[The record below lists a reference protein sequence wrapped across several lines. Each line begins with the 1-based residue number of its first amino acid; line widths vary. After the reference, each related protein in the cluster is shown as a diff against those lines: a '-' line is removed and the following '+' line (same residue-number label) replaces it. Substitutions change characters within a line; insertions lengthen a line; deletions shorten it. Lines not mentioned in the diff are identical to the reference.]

1 MLKRASFVEVNT
13 HSLRHNFNA
22 VKNIVPKDACV
33 MAVVKA
39 NAYGA
44 GALKASEIFL
54 QEGANYLGVATLDEA
69 LELRSHFSQTPILIL
84 GYSPNANA
92 SMLID
97 NDLSAMVFS
106 LEQAEIFSQMAL
118 KAKKRLKVHL
128 KIDTGMHRLGLEPN
142 FKSIET
148 IKKIRALKG
157 LEVEGIFTHLSNADA
172 NIKTHAKNQMKAFN
186 AFLEQLLDQK
196 IEFQYRHAYNSAG
209 ILSLCNGNENR
220 LLNLYRPGIML
231 YGFYPSNEMK
241 ESSQT
246 ILKNV
251 ISLKARI
258 VQIKRVKKGE
268 FIGYGEHFY
277 TNEETLVGVLA
288 LGYADGLVRALGNR
302 IQVAINNQLAP
313 LIGKVCMDQC
323 FVKLNN
329 IEAKEGD
336 EVILF
341 GDKSTKA
348 NDASE
353 IATLLNTIPY
363 EVISTLSKRLERVY
377 VWNKIM

>member
-13 HSLRHNFNA
+13 ASLRHNFNA
-22 VKNIVPKDACV
+22 VKSIVPKDACV

-84 GYSPNANA
+84 GYSPNTNA

-106 LEQAEIFSQMAL
+106 LEQAEVFSQVAL
-118 KAKKRLKVHL
+118 KSQKRLKIHL
-128 KIDTGMHRLGLEPN
+128 KIDTGMHRLGLEPT

-196 IEFQYRHAYNSAG
+196 IEFKYRHAYNSAG

-288 LGYADGLVRALGNR
+288 LGYADGLMRALGNR

-323 FVKLNN
+323 FVKLND

-341 GDKSTKA
+341 GDKSAKA
-348 NDASE
+348 NDANE

-363 EVISTLSKRLERVY
+363 ETISTLSKRLERVY
-377 VWNKIM
+377 V

>member
-13 HSLRHNFNA
+13 HSLRHNFHA
-22 VKNIVPKDACV
+22 VKSIVPKDACV

-84 GYSPNANA
+84 GYSPNTNA

-106 LEQAEIFSQMAL
+106 LEQAEVFSQMAL

-142 FKSIET
+142 FKSIEI
-148 IKKIRALKG
+148 IKKIRTLKG
-157 LEVEGIFTHLSNADA
+157 LEVEGVFTHLSNADA

-186 AFLEQLLDQK
+186 AFLEQLLEQK
-196 IEFQYRHAYNSAG
+196 IEFKYRHAYNSAG

-241 ESSQT
+241 ESCPT

-251 ISLKARI
+251 VSLKAQI

-288 LGYADGLVRALGNR
+288 LGYADGLMRALGNR

-323 FVKLNN
+323 FVKLNG

-353 IATLLNTIPY
+353 IATLLNTIAY
-363 EVISTLSKRLERVY
+363 ETISTLSKRLERVY
-377 VWNKIM
+377 I

>member
-13 HSLRHNFNA
+13 ASLRHNFDA
-22 VKNIVPKDACV
+22 VKNIVPKDAHI

-69 LELRSHFSQTPILIL
+69 LELRSHFSKTPILIL
-84 GYSPNANA
+84 GYSPNTNA

-106 LEQAEIFSQMAL
+106 LEQAEVFSQMAL
-118 KAKKRLKVHL
+118 KSQKRLKVHL

-186 AFLEQLLDQK
+186 AFLEQLLNQK

-268 FIGYGEHFY
+268 FIGYGKHFY

-323 FVKLNN
+323 FIKLND

-341 GDKSTKA
+341 GDKSAKA

-377 VWNKIM
+377 V

>member
-13 HSLRHNFNA
+13 ASLRHNFSA
-22 VKNIVPKDACV
+22 VKSIVPKDAHI

-44 GALKASEIFL
+44 GAIKASEIFL

-69 LELRSHFSQTPILIL
+69 LELRSHFSKTPILIL
-84 GYSPNANA
+84 GYSPNSNA

-97 NDLSAMVFS
+97 NDLSAMIFS
-106 LEQAEIFSQMAL
+106 LEQAEVFSQMAL
-118 KAKKRLKVHL
+118 KSQKRLKIHL

-142 FKSIET
+142 FKSIEI

-172 NIKTHAKNQMKAFN
+172 KIKTHAKNQMKAFN

-231 YGFYPSNEMK
+231 YGFYPSNGMK
-241 ESSQT
+241 ETCPT

-251 ISLKARI
+251 ISLKAQI
-258 VQIKRVKKGE
+258 VQIRSVKKGE

-288 LGYADGLVRALGNR
+288 LGYADGLMRALGNR

-329 IEAKEGD
+329 IQAKEGD

-341 GDKSTKA
+341 GDKSAKA

-353 IATLLNTIPY
+353 IAALLNTIPY
-363 EVISTLSKRLERVY
+363 ETISTLSKRLERVY
-377 VWNKIM
+377 I

>member
-13 HSLRHNFNA
+13 ASLRHNFSA
-22 VKNIVPKDACV
+22 VKSIVPKDAHI

-44 GALKASEIFL
+44 GAIKASEIFL

-69 LELRSHFSQTPILIL
+69 LELRSHFPKTPILIL

-106 LEQAEIFSQMAL
+106 LEQAEVFSQMAL

-142 FKSIET
+142 FKSIEI

-172 NIKTHAKNQMKAFN
+172 KIKTHAKNQMKAFN

-231 YGFYPSNEMK
+231 YGFYPSSEMK
-241 ESSQT
+241 ESCPT

-251 ISLKARI
+251 ISLKAQI
-258 VQIKRVKKGE
+258 VQIRSVKKGE

-288 LGYADGLVRALGNR
+288 LGYADGLARALGNR

-329 IEAKEGD
+329 IQAKEGD

-341 GDKSTKA
+341 GDKSAKA

-353 IATLLNTIPY
+353 IAMLLNTIAY
-363 EVISTLSKRLERVY
+363 ETISTLSKRLERVY
-377 VWNKIM
+377 I

>member
-13 HSLRHNFNA
+13 ASLRHNFNA
-22 VKNIVPKDACV
+22 VRNIVPKDAHI

-44 GALKASEIFL
+44 GAIKASEIFL

-92 SMLID
+92 SMLVD

-106 LEQAEIFSQMAL
+106 LEQAEVFSQVAL
-118 KAKKRLKVHL
+118 KSQKRLKIHL
-128 KIDTGMHRLGLEPN
+128 KIDTGMHRLGLEPT

-148 IKKIRALKG
+148 VKKIRALKG

-186 AFLEQLLDQK
+186 AFLEQLLNQK

-268 FIGYGEHFY
+268 LIGYGEHFY

-323 FVKLNN
+323 FVKLND

-341 GDKSTKA
+341 GDKSAKA

-363 EVISTLSKRLERVY
+363 ETISTLSKRLERVY
-377 VWNKIM
+377 I

>member
-1 MLKRASFVEVNT
+1 MLKRASFVEVNSA
-13 HSLRHNFNA
+13 SLRHNFSA
-22 VKNIVPKDACV
+22 VKSIVPKDAHI

-39 NAYGA
+39 NAYGV
-44 GALKASEIFL
+44 GAIKASEIFL

-69 LELRSHFSQTPILIL
+69 LELRSHFSKTPILIL

-97 NDLSAMVFS
+97 NDLSAMIFS
-106 LEQAEIFSQMAL
+106 LEQAEVFSQMAL
-118 KAKKRLKVHL
+118 KSQKRLKIHL

-142 FKSIET
+142 FKSIEI

-172 NIKTHAKNQMKAFN
+172 KIKTHAKNQMKAFN

-220 LLNLYRPGIML
+220 FLNLYRPGIML
-231 YGFYPSNEMK
+231 YGFYPSNGMK
-241 ESSQT
+241 ETCPT

-251 ISLKARI
+251 ISLKAQI
-258 VQIKRVKKGE
+258 VQIRSVKKGE

-288 LGYADGLVRALGNR
+288 LGYADGLMRALGNR

-329 IEAKEGD
+329 IQAKEGD

-341 GDKSTKA
+341 GDKSAKA

-353 IATLLNTIPY
+353 IAALLNTIPY
-363 EVISTLSKRLERVY
+363 ETISTLSKRLERVY
-377 VWNKIM
+377 I

>member
-1 MLKRASFVEVNT
+1 MLKRASFVEVNSA
-13 HSLRHNFNA
+13 SLRHNFSA
-22 VKNIVPKDACV
+22 VKSIIPKDAHI

-44 GALKASEIFL
+44 GAIKASEIFL

-69 LELRSHFSQTPILIL
+69 LELRSHFSKTPILIL
-84 GYSPNANA
+84 GYSPNSNA

-97 NDLSAMVFS
+97 NDLSAMIFS
-106 LEQAEIFSQMAL
+106 LEQAEVFSQMAL
-118 KAKKRLKVHL
+118 KSQKRLKIHL

-142 FKSIET
+142 FKSIEI

-157 LEVEGIFTHLSNADA
+157 LEIEGIFTHLSNADA
-172 NIKTHAKNQMKAFN
+172 KIKTHAKNQMKAFN

-231 YGFYPSNEMK
+231 YGFYPSNGMK
-241 ESSQT
+241 ETCPT

-251 ISLKARI
+251 ISLKAQI
-258 VQIKRVKKGE
+258 VQIRSVKKGE

-288 LGYADGLVRALGNR
+288 LGYADGLMRALGNR

-329 IEAKEGD
+329 IQAKEGD

-341 GDKSTKA
+341 GDKSAKA

-363 EVISTLSKRLERVY
+363 ETISTLSKRLERVY
-377 VWNKIM
+377 I

>member
-13 HSLRHNFNA
+13 ASLRHNFST
-22 VKNIVPKDACV
+22 VKSIVPKDAHI

-44 GALKASEIFL
+44 GAIKASEIFL

-69 LELRSHFSQTPILIL
+69 LELRSHFSKTPILIL

-97 NDLSAMVFS
+97 NDLSAMIFS
-106 LEQAEIFSQMAL
+106 LEQAEVFSQIAL
-118 KAKKRLKVHL
+118 KSQKRLKIHL

-142 FKSIET
+142 FKSIEI

-157 LEVEGIFTHLSNADA
+157 LEIEGIFTHLSNADA
-172 NIKTHAKNQMKAFN
+172 KIKTHAKNQMKAFN

-220 LLNLYRPGIML
+220 FLNLYRPGIML
-231 YGFYPSNEMK
+231 YGFYPSNGMK
-241 ESSQT
+241 ETCPT

-251 ISLKARI
+251 ISLKAQI
-258 VQIKRVKKGE
+258 VQIRSVKKGE

-288 LGYADGLVRALGNR
+288 LGYADGLMRALGNR

-329 IEAKEGD
+329 IQAKEGD

-341 GDKSTKA
+341 GDKSAKA

-353 IATLLNTIPY
+353 IAALLNTIPY
-363 EVISTLSKRLERVY
+363 ETISTLSKRLERVY
-377 VWNKIM
+377 I

>member
-1 MLKRASFVEVNT
+1 MLKRASFVEVDT
-13 HSLRHNFNA
+13 ASLRHNFSA
-22 VKNIVPKDACV
+22 VKSIVPKDAHI

-44 GALKASEIFL
+44 GAIKASEIFL

-69 LELRSHFSQTPILIL
+69 LELRSHFPKTPILIL

-106 LEQAEIFSQMAL
+106 LEQAEVFSQMAL

-142 FKSIET
+142 FKSIEI

-172 NIKTHAKNQMKAFN
+172 KIKTHAKNQMKAFN

-220 LLNLYRPGIML
+220 FLNLYRPGIML
-231 YGFYPSNEMK
+231 YGFYPSNGMK
-241 ESSQT
+241 ESCPT

-251 ISLKARI
+251 ISLKAQI
-258 VQIKRVKKGE
+258 VQIRSVKKGE

-329 IEAKEGD
+329 IQAKEGD

-341 GDKSTKA
+341 GDKSAKA

-353 IATLLNTIPY
+353 IAALLNTIPY
-363 EVISTLSKRLERVY
+363 ETISTLSKRLERVY
-377 VWNKIM
+377 I

>member
-13 HSLRHNFNA
+13 ASLRHNFSA
-22 VKNIVPKDACV
+22 VKSIVPKDAHI

-39 NAYGA
+39 NAYGV
-44 GALKASEIFL
+44 GAIKASEIFL

-69 LELRSHFSQTPILIL
+69 LELRSHFSKTPILIL
-84 GYSPNANA
+84 GYSPNSNA

-97 NDLSAMVFS
+97 NDLSAMIFS
-106 LEQAEIFSQMAL
+106 LEQAEVFSQMAL
-118 KAKKRLKVHL
+118 KSQKRLKIHL

-142 FKSIET
+142 FKSIEI
-148 IKKIRALKG
+148 IKKIRTLKG

-172 NIKTHAKNQMKAFN
+172 KIKTHAKNQMKAFN
-186 AFLEQLLDQK
+186 AFLEQLLNQK

-231 YGFYPSNEMK
+231 YGFYPSNGMK
-241 ESSQT
+241 ETCPT

-251 ISLKARI
+251 ISLKAQI
-258 VQIKRVKKGE
+258 VQIRSVKKGE

-288 LGYADGLVRALGNR
+288 LGYADGLMRTLGNR

-329 IEAKEGD
+329 IQAKEGD

-341 GDKSTKA
+341 GDKSAKA

-353 IATLLNTIPY
+353 IAALLNTIPY
-363 EVISTLSKRLERVY
+363 ETISTLSKRLERVY
-377 VWNKIM
+377 I

>member
-1 MLKRASFVEVNT
+1 MLKRASFVEVDT
-13 HSLRHNFNA
+13 ASLRHNFGA
-22 VKNIVPKDACV
+22 VKSIVPKDAHI

-44 GALKASEIFL
+44 GAIKASEIFL

-69 LELRSHFSQTPILIL
+69 LELRSHFSKTPILIL
-84 GYSPNANA
+84 GYSPNSNA

-97 NDLSAMVFS
+97 NDLSAMIFS
-106 LEQAEIFSQMAL
+106 LEQAEVFSQMAL
-118 KAKKRLKVHL
+118 KSQKRLKIHL

-142 FKSIET
+142 FKSIEI
-148 IKKIRALKG
+148 IKKIRTLKG

-172 NIKTHAKNQMKAFN
+172 KIKTHAKNQMKAFN
-186 AFLEQLLDQK
+186 AFLEQLFNQK

-220 LLNLYRPGIML
+220 FLNLYRPGIML
-231 YGFYPSNEMK
+231 YGFYPSNGMK
-241 ESSQT
+241 ETCPT

-251 ISLKARI
+251 ISLKAQI
-258 VQIKRVKKGE
+258 VQIRSVKKGE

-288 LGYADGLVRALGNR
+288 LGYADGLMRALGNR

-329 IEAKEGD
+329 IQAKEGD

-341 GDKSTKA
+341 GDKSAKA

-353 IATLLNTIPY
+353 IAALLNTIPY
-363 EVISTLSKRLERVY
+363 ETISTLSKRLERVY
-377 VWNKIM
+377 I

>member
-1 MLKRASFVEVNT
+1 MLKRASFVEVDT
-13 HSLRHNFNA
+13 ASLRHNFGA
-22 VKNIVPKDACV
+22 VKRIVPKDSHI

-44 GALKASEIFL
+44 GAIKASEIFL

-69 LELRSHFSQTPILIL
+69 LELRSHFSKTPILIL
-84 GYSPNANA
+84 GYSPNSNA

-97 NDLSAMVFS
+97 NDLSAMIFS
-106 LEQAEIFSQMAL
+106 LEQAEVFSQMAL
-118 KAKKRLKVHL
+118 KSQKRLKIHL

-142 FKSIET
+142 FKSIEI

-157 LEVEGIFTHLSNADA
+157 LEIEGIFTHLSNADA
-172 NIKTHAKNQMKAFN
+172 KIKTHAKNQMKAFN

-209 ILSLCNGNENR
+209 VLSLCNGNENR
-220 LLNLYRPGIML
+220 FLNLYRPGIML
-231 YGFYPSNEMK
+231 YGFYPSNGMK
-241 ESSQT
+241 ETCPT

-251 ISLKARI
+251 ISLKAQI
-258 VQIKRVKKGE
+258 VQIRSVKKGE

-288 LGYADGLVRALGNR
+288 LGYADGLMRALGNR
-302 IQVAINNQLAP
+302 IQVAINNQLSP

-329 IEAKEGD
+329 IQAKEGD

-353 IATLLNTIPY
+353 IAALLNTIPY
-363 EVISTLSKRLERVY
+363 ETISTLSKRLERVY
-377 VWNKIM
+377 I

>member
-1 MLKRASFVEVNT
+1 MLKRASFVEVNSA
-13 HSLRHNFNA
+13 SLRHNFSA
-22 VKNIVPKDACV
+22 VKSIVPKDAHI

-44 GALKASEIFL
+44 GAIKASEIFL

-69 LELRSHFSQTPILIL
+69 LELRSHFSKTPILIL
-84 GYSPNANA
+84 GYSPNSNA

-97 NDLSAMVFS
+97 NDLSAMIFS
-106 LEQAEIFSQMAL
+106 LEQAEVFSQMAL
-118 KAKKRLKVHL
+118 KSQKRLKIHL

-142 FKSIET
+142 FKSIEI

-172 NIKTHAKNQMKAFN
+172 RIKTHAKNQMKAFN

-231 YGFYPSNEMK
+231 YGFYPSNGMK
-241 ESSQT
+241 ETCPT

-251 ISLKARI
+251 ISLKA
-258 VQIKRVKKGE
+258 QIIQIRSVKKGE

-288 LGYADGLVRALGNR
+288 LGYADGLMRALGNR

-329 IEAKEGD
+329 IQAKEGD

-341 GDKSTKA
+341 GDKSAKA
-348 NDASE
+348 KDASE
-353 IATLLNTIPY
+353 IAALLNTIPY
-363 EVISTLSKRLERVY
+363 ETISTLSKRLERVY
-377 VWNKIM
+377 I

>member
-1 MLKRASFVEVNT
+1 MLKRASFVEVNSA
-13 HSLRHNFNA
+13 SLRHNFSA
-22 VKNIVPKDACV
+22 VKSIVPKDAHI

-44 GALKASEIFL
+44 GAIKASEIFL

-69 LELRSHFSQTPILIL
+69 LELRSHFSKTPILIL
-84 GYSPNANA
+84 GYSPNSNA

-97 NDLSAMVFS
+97 NDLSAMIFS
-106 LEQAEIFSQMAL
+106 LEQAEVFSQIAL
-118 KAKKRLKVHL
+118 KSQKRLKIHL

-142 FKSIET
+142 FKSIEI

-172 NIKTHAKNQMKAFN
+172 KIKTHAKNQMKAFN

-231 YGFYPSNEMK
+231 YGFYPSNGMK
-241 ESSQT
+241 ETCPT

-251 ISLKARI
+251 ISLKAQI
-258 VQIKRVKKGE
+258 VQIRSVKKGE

-288 LGYADGLVRALGNR
+288 LGYADGLMRALGNR

-329 IEAKEGD
+329 IQAKEGD
-336 EVILF
+336 EAILF

-353 IATLLNTIPY
+353 IAALLNTIPY
-363 EVISTLSKRLERVY
+363 ETISTLSKRLERVY
-377 VWNKIM
+377 I

>member
-1 MLKRASFVEVNT
+1 MLKRASFVEVNSA
-13 HSLRHNFNA
+13 SLKHNFSA
-22 VKNIVPKDACV
+22 VKSIVPKDAHI

-44 GALKASEIFL
+44 GAIKASEIFL

-69 LELRSHFSQTPILIL
+69 LELRSHFSKTPILIL

-97 NDLSAMVFS
+97 NDLSAMIFS
-106 LEQAEIFSQMAL
+106 LEQAEVFSQMAL
-118 KAKKRLKVHL
+118 KSQKRLKIHL

-142 FKSIET
+142 FKSIEI

-172 NIKTHAKNQMKAFN
+172 KIKTHAKNQMKAFN
-186 AFLEQLLDQK
+186 AFLEQLLNQK

-220 LLNLYRPGIML
+220 FLNLYRPGIML
-231 YGFYPSNEMK
+231 YGFYPSNGMK
-241 ESSQT
+241 ETCPT

-251 ISLKARI
+251 ISLKAQI
-258 VQIKRVKKGE
+258 VQIRSVKKGE

-288 LGYADGLVRALGNR
+288 LGYADGLMRALGNR

-341 GDKSTKA
+341 GDKSAKA

-353 IATLLNTIPY
+353 IAALLNTIPY
-363 EVISTLSKRLERVY
+363 ETISTLSKRLERVY
-377 VWNKIM
+377 I

>member
-13 HSLRHNFNA
+13 ASLRHNFSA
-22 VKNIVPKDACV
+22 VKSIIPKDAHI

-44 GALKASEIFL
+44 GAIKASEIFL
-54 QEGANYLGVATLDEA
+54 QEGAHYLGVATLDEA
-69 LELRSHFSQTPILIL
+69 LELRSHFSKTPILIL
-84 GYSPNANA
+84 GYSPNSNA

-97 NDLSAMVFS
+97 NDLSAMIFS
-106 LEQAEIFSQMAL
+106 LEQAEVFSQMAL
-118 KAKKRLKVHL
+118 KSQKRLKIHL

-142 FKSIET
+142 FKSIEI
-148 IKKIRALKG
+148 IKKICALKG
-157 LEVEGIFTHLSNADA
+157 LEIEGIFTHLSNADA
-172 NIKTHAKNQMKAFN
+172 KIKTHAKNQMKAFN
-186 AFLEQLLDQK
+186 AFLEQLLNQK

-220 LLNLYRPGIML
+220 FLNLYRPGIML
-231 YGFYPSNEMK
+231 YGFYPSNGMK
-241 ESSQT
+241 ETCPT

-251 ISLKARI
+251 ISLKAQI
-258 VQIKRVKKGE
+258 VQIRSVKKGE

-288 LGYADGLVRALGNR
+288 LGYADGLMRALGNR

-329 IEAKEGD
+329 IQAKEGD

-341 GDKSTKA
+341 GDKSANA

-353 IATLLNTIPY
+353 IAALLNTIAY
-363 EVISTLSKRLERVY
+363 ETISTLSKRLERVY
-377 VWNKIM
+377 I

>member
-13 HSLRHNFNA
+13 ASLRHNFST
-22 VKNIVPKDACV
+22 VKSIVPKDAHI

-44 GALKASEIFL
+44 GAIKASEIFL

-69 LELRSHFSQTPILIL
+69 LELRSHFSKTPILIL

-97 NDLSAMVFS
+97 NDLSVMVFS
-106 LEQAEIFSQMAL
+106 LEQAEVFSQMAL
-118 KAKKRLKVHL
+118 KAKKRLKIHL

-142 FKSIET
+142 FKSIEI

-157 LEVEGIFTHLSNADA
+157 LEIEGIFTHLSNADA
-172 NIKTHAKNQMKAFN
+172 KIKTHAKNQMKAFN

-220 LLNLYRPGIML
+220 FLNLYRPGIML
-231 YGFYPSNEMK
+231 YGFYPSNEVK
-241 ESSQT
+241 QSCPT

-258 VQIKRVKKGE
+258 VQIRSVKKGE

-329 IEAKEGD
+329 IQAKEGD

-341 GDKSTKA
+341 GDKSAKA

-353 IATLLNTIPY
+353 IAMLLNTIPY
-363 EVISTLSKRLERVY
+363 ETISTLSKRLERVY
-377 VWNKIM
+377 I

>member
-13 HSLRHNFNA
+13 ASLRHNFSA

-44 GALKASEIFL
+44 GATKASEIFL

-69 LELRSHFSQTPILIL
+69 LELRSHFPKTPILIL
-84 GYSPNANA
+84 GYSPNSNA

-97 NDLSAMVFS
+97 NDLSAMIFS
-106 LEQAEIFSQMAL
+106 LEQAEVFSQMAL
-118 KAKKRLKVHL
+118 KSQKRLKVHL

-142 FKSIET
+142 FKSIEI

-172 NIKTHAKNQMKAFN
+172 KIKTHAKNQMKAFN
-186 AFLEQLLDQK
+186 AFLEQLLNQK

-231 YGFYPSNEMK
+231 YGFYPSNGMK
-241 ESSQT
+241 ESCPT

-251 ISLKARI
+251 ISLKAQI
-258 VQIKRVKKGE
+258 VQIRSVKKGE

-288 LGYADGLVRALGNR
+288 LGYADGLARALGNR

-323 FVKLNN
+323 FVKLND
-329 IEAKEGD
+329 IQAKEGD

-341 GDKSTKA
+341 GDKSAKA

-363 EVISTLSKRLERVY
+363 ETISTLSKRLERVY
-377 VWNKIM
+377 I

>member
-1 MLKRASFVEVNT
+1 MLKRASFVEVDSA
-13 HSLRHNFNA
+13 SLRHNFSA
-22 VKNIVPKDACV
+22 VKSIVPKDAHI

-44 GALKASEIFL
+44 GAIKASEIFL

-69 LELRSHFSQTPILIL
+69 LELRSHFSKTPILIL
-84 GYSPNANA
+84 GYSPNSNA

-97 NDLSAMVFS
+97 NDLSAMIFS
-106 LEQAEIFSQMAL
+106 LEQAEIFSQTAL
-118 KAKKRLKVHL
+118 KSQKRLKIHL

-142 FKSIET
+142 FKSIEI

-157 LEVEGIFTHLSNADA
+157 LEVEGIFTHLSNADSK
-172 NIKTHAKNQMKAFN
+172 IKTHAKNQMKAFN
-186 AFLEQLLDQK
+186 AFLEQLLNQK

-241 ESSQT
+241 KT
-246 ILKNV
+246 CLAILKNV
-251 ISLKARI
+251 ISLKAQI
-258 VQIKRVKKGE
+258 VQIRSVKKGE

-288 LGYADGLVRALGNR
+288 LGYADGLMRALGNR

-329 IEAKEGD
+329 IQAKEGD

-341 GDKSTKA
+341 GDKSAKA

-353 IATLLNTIPY
+353 IAALLNTIPY
-363 EVISTLSKRLERVY
+363 ETISTLSKRLERVY
-377 VWNKIM
+377 I

>member
-13 HSLRHNFNA
+13 ASLRHNFSA
-22 VKNIVPKDACV
+22 VKSIVPKDAHI

-44 GALKASEIFL
+44 GAIKASEIFL

-69 LELRSHFSQTPILIL
+69 LELRSHFPKTPILIL
-84 GYSPNANA
+84 GYSPNTNA

-118 KAKKRLKVHL
+118 KSQKRLKVHI

-157 LEVEGIFTHLSNADA
+157 LEIEGIFTHLSNADA
-172 NIKTHAKNQMKAFN
+172 KIKTHAKNQMKAFN

-231 YGFYPSNEMK
+231 YGFYPSNGMK
-241 ESSQT
+241 ESYPT

-251 ISLKARI
+251 ISLKAQI
-258 VQIKRVKKGE
+258 VQIRSVKKGE

-288 LGYADGLVRALGNR
+288 LGYADGLMRALGNR
-302 IQVAINNQLAP
+302 IQAAINNQLAP

-341 GDKSTKA
+341 GDKSAKA

-353 IATLLNTIPY
+353 IAALLNTIPY
-363 EVISTLSKRLERVY
+363 ETISTLSKRLERVY
-377 VWNKIM
+377 I

>member
-1 MLKRASFVEVNT
+1 MLKRASFVEVDT
-13 HSLRHNFNA
+13 ASLRHNFSA
-22 VKNIVPKDACV
+22 VKSIVPKDAHI

-44 GALKASEIFL
+44 GAIKASEIFL

-69 LELRSHFSQTPILIL
+69 LELRSHFSKTPILIL
-84 GYSPNANA
+84 GYSPNSNA

-97 NDLSAMVFS
+97 NDLSAMIFS
-106 LEQAEIFSQMAL
+106 LEQAEVFSQMAL
-118 KAKKRLKVHL
+118 KSQKRLKIHL

-142 FKSIET
+142 FKSIEI

-172 NIKTHAKNQMKAFN
+172 KIKTHAKNQMKAFN

-231 YGFYPSNEMK
+231 YGFYPSNGMK
-241 ESSQT
+241 ETCPT

-251 ISLKARI
+251 ISLKAQI
-258 VQIKRVKKGE
+258 VQIRSVKKGE

-288 LGYADGLVRALGNR
+288 LGYADGLMRALGNR

-329 IEAKEGD
+329 IQAKEGD
-336 EVILF
+336 EAILF

-353 IATLLNTIPY
+353 IAALLNTIPY
-363 EVISTLSKRLERVY
+363 ETISTLSKRLERVY
-377 VWNKIM
+377 I

>member
-13 HSLRHNFNA
+13 ASLRHNFSA
-22 VKNIVPKDACV
+22 VKRIVPKDAHI

-39 NAYGA
+39 NAYGV
-44 GALKASEIFL
+44 GAIKASEIFL

-69 LELRSHFSQTPILIL
+69 LELRSHFSKTPILIL
-84 GYSPNANA
+84 GYSPNSNA

-97 NDLSAMVFS
+97 NDLSAMIFS
-106 LEQAEIFSQMAL
+106 LEQAEVFSQMAL
-118 KAKKRLKVHL
+118 KSQKRLKIHL

-142 FKSIET
+142 FKSIEI

-157 LEVEGIFTHLSNADA
+157 LEVEGIFTHLSNADS

-186 AFLEQLLDQK
+186 AFLEQLSNQK

-231 YGFYPSNEMK
+231 YGFYPSNGMK
-241 ESSQT
+241 ETCPT

-251 ISLKARI
+251 ISLKAQI
-258 VQIKRVKKGE
+258 VQIRSVKKGE

-341 GDKSTKA
+341 GDKSAKA

-353 IATLLNTIPY
+353 IAVLLNTIPY
-363 EVISTLSKRLERVY
+363 ETISTLSKRLERVY
-377 VWNKIM
+377 I

>member
-13 HSLRHNFNA
+13 ASLRHNFSA
-22 VKNIVPKDACV
+22 VKSIVPKDAHI

-44 GALKASEIFL
+44 GAIKASEIFL

-69 LELRSHFSQTPILIL
+69 LELRSHFSKTPILIL
-84 GYSPNANA
+84 GYSPNSNA

-97 NDLSAMVFS
+97 NDLSAMIFS
-106 LEQAEIFSQMAL
+106 LEQAEVFSQMAL
-118 KAKKRLKVHL
+118 KSQKRLKIHL

-142 FKSIET
+142 FKSIEI

-172 NIKTHAKNQMKAFN
+172 KIKTHAKNQMKAFN
-186 AFLEQLLDQK
+186 AFLEQLLNQK

-231 YGFYPSNEMK
+231 YGFYPSNGMK
-241 ESSQT
+241 ETCPT

-251 ISLKARI
+251 ISLKAQI
-258 VQIKRVKKGE
+258 VQIRSVKKGE

-288 LGYADGLVRALGNR
+288 LGYADGLMRALGNR

-329 IEAKEGD
+329 IQAKEGD

-341 GDKSTKA
+341 GDKSAKA

-353 IATLLNTIPY
+353 IAALLNTIPY
-363 EVISTLSKRLERVY
+363 ETISTLSKRLERIY
-377 VWNKIM
+377 I

>member
-1 MLKRASFVEVNT
+1 MLKRASFVEVNSA
-13 HSLRHNFNA
+13 SLRHNFSA
-22 VKNIVPKDACV
+22 VKSIVPKDAHI

-44 GALKASEIFL
+44 GAIKASEIFL

-69 LELRSHFSQTPILIL
+69 LELRSHFSKTPILIL
-84 GYSPNANA
+84 GYSPNSNA

-97 NDLSAMVFS
+97 NDLSAMIFS
-106 LEQAEIFSQMAL
+106 LEQAEVFSQMAL
-118 KAKKRLKVHL
+118 KSQKRLKIHL

-142 FKSIET
+142 FKSIEI

-172 NIKTHAKNQMKAFN
+172 KIKTHAKNQMKAFN

-231 YGFYPSNEMK
+231 YGFYPSNGMK
-241 ESSQT
+241 ETCPT

-251 ISLKARI
+251 ISLKAQI
-258 VQIKRVKKGE
+258 VQIRSVKKGE

-288 LGYADGLVRALGNR
+288 LGYADGLMRALGNR

-329 IEAKEGD
+329 IQAKEGD

-341 GDKSTKA
+341 GDKSAKA

-353 IATLLNTIPY
+353 IAALLNTIPY
-363 EVISTLSKRLERVY
+363 ETISTLSKRLERVY
-377 VWNKIM
+377 I

>member
-13 HSLRHNFNA
+13 ASLRHNFNA
-22 VKNIVPKDACV
+22 VKSIVPKDACV

-44 GALKASEIFL
+44 GAIKASEIFL

-69 LELRSHFSQTPILIL
+69 LELRSYFSKTPILIL

-118 KAKKRLKVHL
+118 KAKKRLKIHL

-148 IKKIRALKG
+148 IKKIHALKG
-157 LEVEGIFTHLSNADA
+157 LEIEGIFTHLSNADA
-172 NIKTHAKNQMKAFN
+172 KIKTHAKNQMKTFN
-186 AFLEQLLDQK
+186 AFLEQLLNQK

-220 LLNLYRPGIML
+220 FLNLYRPGIML

-251 ISLKARI
+251 ISLKAQI
-258 VQIKRVKKGE
+258 VQIRSVKKGE
-268 FIGYGEHFY
+268 LIGYGEHFY

-323 FVKLNN
+323 FVKLND

-341 GDKSTKA
+341 GDKSVKA

-353 IATLLNTIPY
+353 IAVLLNTIPY
-363 EVISTLSKRLERVY
+363 ETISTLSKRLERVY
-377 VWNKIM
+377 I

>member
-13 HSLRHNFNA
+13 ASLRHNFSA
-22 VKNIVPKDACV
+22 VKSIVPKDAHI

-44 GALKASEIFL
+44 GAIKASEIFL

-69 LELRSHFSQTPILIL
+69 LELRSHFSKTPILIL
-84 GYSPNANA
+84 GYSPNSNA

-97 NDLSAMVFS
+97 NDLSAMIFS
-106 LEQAEIFSQMAL
+106 LEQAEVFSQMAL
-118 KAKKRLKVHL
+118 KSQKRLKIHL

-142 FKSIET
+142 FKSIEI
-148 IKKIRALKG
+148 IKKICALKG
-157 LEVEGIFTHLSNADA
+157 LEVEGIFTHLSNADDK
-172 NIKTHAKNQMKAFN
+172 IKTHAKNQMKAFN

-220 LLNLYRPGIML
+220 FLNLYRPGIML
-231 YGFYPSNEMK
+231 YGFYPSNGMK
-241 ESSQT
+241 ETCPT

-251 ISLKARI
+251 VSLKAQI
-258 VQIKRVKKGE
+258 VQIRSVKKGE

-288 LGYADGLVRALGNR
+288 LGYADGLMRALGNR

-329 IEAKEGD
+329 IQAKEGD

-341 GDKSTKA
+341 GDKSAKA

-353 IATLLNTIPY
+353 IAALLDTIPY
-363 EVISTLSKRLERVY
+363 ETISTLSKRLERVY
-377 VWNKIM
+377 I

>member
-13 HSLRHNFNA
+13 HSLRHNFHA
-22 VKNIVPKDACV
+22 VKSIVPKDAHI

-44 GALKASEIFL
+44 GAIKASEIFL

-84 GYSPNANA
+84 GYSPNSNA

-106 LEQAEIFSQMAL
+106 FEQAEVFSQMAL
-118 KAKKRLKVHL
+118 KSQKRLKVHL

-142 FKSIET
+142 FKSIEI

-157 LEVEGIFTHLSNADA
+157 LEIEGIFTHLSNADA
-172 NIKTHAKNQMKAFN
+172 KIKTHAKNQMKAFN

-241 ESSQT
+241 ESCPT

-251 ISLKARI
+251 ISLKAQI
-258 VQIKRVKKGE
+258 VQIRSVKKGE

-288 LGYADGLVRALGNR
+288 LGYADGLARALGNR

-323 FVKLNN
+323 FVKLND

-341 GDKSTKA
+341 GDKSAKA

-353 IATLLNTIPY
+353 IAMLLNTIPY
-363 EVISTLSKRLERVY
+363 ETISTLSKRLERVY
-377 VWNKIM
+377 I

>member
-1 MLKRASFVEVNT
+1 MLKRASFVEVDT
-13 HSLRHNFNA
+13 ASLRHNFSA
-22 VKNIVPKDACV
+22 VKSIVPKDAHI

-39 NAYGA
+39 NAYGV
-44 GALKASEIFL
+44 GAIKASEIFL

-69 LELRSHFSQTPILIL
+69 LELRSHFSKTPILIL
-84 GYSPNANA
+84 GYSPNSNA

-97 NDLSAMVFS
+97 NDLSAMIFS
-106 LEQAEIFSQMAL
+106 LEQAEVFSQMAL
-118 KAKKRLKVHL
+118 KSQKRLKIHL

-142 FKSIET
+142 FKSIEI

-172 NIKTHAKNQMKAFN
+172 KIKTHAKNQMKAFN

-220 LLNLYRPGIML
+220 FLNLYRPGIML
-231 YGFYPSNEMK
+231 YGFYPSNGMK
-241 ESSQT
+241 ESCPT

-251 ISLKARI
+251 ISLKAQI
-258 VQIKRVKKGE
+258 VQIRSVKKGE

-288 LGYADGLVRALGNR
+288 LGYADGLMRALGNR

-329 IEAKEGD
+329 IQAKEGD

-353 IATLLNTIPY
+353 IAALLNTIPY
-363 EVISTLSKRLERVY
+363 ETISTLSKRLERVY
-377 VWNKIM
+377 I

>member
-13 HSLRHNFNA
+13 ASLRHNFSA
-22 VKNIVPKDACV
+22 VKSIVPKDAHI

-44 GALKASEIFL
+44 GAIKASEIFL

-69 LELRSHFSQTPILIL
+69 LELRSHFSKTPILIL
-84 GYSPNANA
+84 GYSPNPNA

-97 NDLSAMVFS
+97 NDLSAMIFS
-106 LEQAEIFSQMAL
+106 LEQAEVFSQMAL
-118 KAKKRLKVHL
+118 KSQKRLKIHL

-142 FKSIET
+142 FKSIEI

-157 LEVEGIFTHLSNADA
+157 LEIEGIFTHLSNADA
-172 NIKTHAKNQMKAFN
+172 KIKTHAKNQMKAFN

-220 LLNLYRPGIML
+220 FLNLYRPGIML
-231 YGFYPSNEMK
+231 YGFYPSNGMK
-241 ESSQT
+241 ETCPT

-251 ISLKARI
+251 ISLKAQI
-258 VQIKRVKKGE
+258 VQIRSVKKGE

-288 LGYADGLVRALGNR
+288 LGYADGLVRDLGNR

-329 IEAKEGD
+329 IQAKEGD

-353 IATLLNTIPY
+353 IAVLLNTIPY
-363 EVISTLSKRLERVY
+363 ETISTLSKRLERVY
-377 VWNKIM
+377 I

>member
-1 MLKRASFVEVNT
+1 MLKRASFVEVNSA
-13 HSLRHNFNA
+13 SLRHNFSA
-22 VKNIVPKDACV
+22 VKIIIPKDAHI

-44 GALKASEIFL
+44 GAIKASEIFL

-69 LELRSHFSQTPILIL
+69 LELRSHFSKTPILIL
-84 GYSPNANA
+84 GYSPNSNA

-97 NDLSAMVFS
+97 NDLSAMIFS
-106 LEQAEIFSQMAL
+106 LEQAEVFSQMAL
-118 KAKKRLKVHL
+118 KSQKRLKIHL

-220 LLNLYRPGIML
+220 FLNLYRPGIML
-231 YGFYPSNEMK
+231 YGFYPSNGMK
-241 ESSQT
+241 ETCPT

-251 ISLKARI
+251 ISLKAQI
-258 VQIKRVKKGE
+258 VQIRSVKKGE

-277 TNEETLVGVLA
+277 TNKETLVGVLA
-288 LGYADGLVRALGNR
+288 LGYADGLMRALGNR

-323 FVKLNN
+323 FIKLNN
-329 IEAKEGD
+329 IQAKEGD

-341 GDKSTKA
+341 GDKSAKA

-353 IATLLNTIPY
+353 IAALLNTIPY
-363 EVISTLSKRLERVY
+363 ETISTLSKRLERIY
-377 VWNKIM
+377 I

>member
-13 HSLRHNFNA
+13 ASLRHNFSA
-22 VKNIVPKDACV
+22 VKSIVPKDAHI

-44 GALKASEIFL
+44 GAIKASEIFL

-69 LELRSHFSQTPILIL
+69 LELRSHFSKTPILIL
-84 GYSPNANA
+84 GYSPNSNA

-97 NDLSAMVFS
+97 NDLSTMIFS
-106 LEQAEIFSQMAL
+106 LEQAEVFSQMAL
-118 KAKKRLKVHL
+118 KSQKRLKIHL

-142 FKSIET
+142 FKSIEI

-157 LEVEGIFTHLSNADA
+157 LEIEGIFTHLSNADA
-172 NIKTHAKNQMKAFN
+172 KIKTHVKNQMKAFN

-231 YGFYPSNEMK
+231 YGFYPSNGMK
-241 ESSQT
+241 ETCPT

-251 ISLKARI
+251 ISLKAQI
-258 VQIKRVKKGE
+258 VQIRSVKKGE

-288 LGYADGLVRALGNR
+288 LGYADGLMRALGNR

-329 IEAKEGD
+329 IQAKEGD

-341 GDKSTKA
+341 GDKSAKA

-353 IATLLNTIPY
+353 IAALLNTIPY
-363 EVISTLSKRLERVY
+363 ETISTLSKRLERVY
-377 VWNKIM
+377 I

>member
-1 MLKRASFVEVNT
+1 MLKRASFVEVDT
-13 HSLRHNFNA
+13 ASLRHNFSA
-22 VKNIVPKDACV
+22 VKSIVPKDACV

-44 GALKASEIFL
+44 GAIKASEIFL

-69 LELRSHFSQTPILIL
+69 LELRSHFSKTPILIL

-106 LEQAEIFSQMAL
+106 LEQAEVFSQMAL

-142 FKSIET
+142 FKSIEI

-172 NIKTHAKNQMKAFN
+172 KIKTHAKNQMKAFN

-258 VQIKRVKKGE
+258 VQIRSVKKGE

-288 LGYADGLVRALGNR
+288 LGYADGLARALGNR
-302 IQVAINNQLAP
+302 IQVVINNQSAP

-323 FVKLNN
+323 FVKLND
-329 IEAKEGD
+329 IQAKEGD

-341 GDKSTKA
+341 GDKSAKA

-353 IATLLNTIPY
+353 IAVLLNTIAY
-363 EVISTLSKRLERVY
+363 ETISTLSKRLERVY
-377 VWNKIM
+377 I

>member
-13 HSLRHNFNA
+13 ASLRHNFSA
-22 VKNIVPKDACV
+22 VKSIVPKDACV

-44 GALKASEIFL
+44 GAIKASEIFL

-69 LELRSHFSQTPILIL
+69 LELRSHFPKTPILIL
-84 GYSPNANA
+84 GYSPNSNA

-106 LEQAEIFSQMAL
+106 LEQAEVFSQMAL
-118 KAKKRLKVHL
+118 KSQKRLKIHL

-142 FKSIET
+142 FKSIEI

-172 NIKTHAKNQMKAFN
+172 KIKTHAKNQMKAFN

-258 VQIKRVKKGE
+258 VQIRSVKKGE
-268 FIGYGEHFY
+268 LIGYGEHFY

-329 IEAKEGD
+329 IQAKEGD

-341 GDKSTKA
+341 GDKSAKA

-353 IATLLNTIPY
+353 IAALLNTIAY
-363 EVISTLSKRLERVY
+363 ETISTLSKRLERVY
-377 VWNKIM
+377 I

>member
-44 GALKASEIFL
+44 GAIKASEIFL

-84 GYSPNANA
+84 GYSPNANT

-97 NDLSAMVFS
+97 NDLSVMVFS
-106 LEQAEIFSQMAL
+106 LEQAEVFSQMAL
-118 KAKKRLKVHL
+118 KSQKRLKIHL
-128 KIDTGMHRLGLEPN
+128 KIDTGMHRLGLEPT
-142 FKSIET
+142 FKSIE
-148 IKKIRALKG
+148 IVKKIRALKG
-157 LEVEGIFTHLSNADA
+157 LEIEGIFTHLSNADA

-186 AFLEQLLDQK
+186 AFLEQLLNQK
-196 IEFQYRHAYNSAG
+196 IEFKYRHAYNSAG

-258 VQIKRVKKGE
+258 VQIRSVKKGE

-288 LGYADGLVRALGNR
+288 LGYADGLVRDLGNR

-377 VWNKIM
+377 V

>member
-13 HSLRHNFNA
+13 ASLRHNFSA
-22 VKNIVPKDACV
+22 VKNIVPKDAHI

-44 GALKASEIFL
+44 GAIKASEIFL

-69 LELRSHFSQTPILIL
+69 LELRSHFPKTPILIL

-92 SMLID
+92 PMLID
-97 NDLSAMVFS
+97 NDLSAMIFS
-106 LEQAEIFSQMAL
+106 LEQAEVFSQMAL
-118 KAKKRLKVHL
+118 KSQKRLKVHL

-142 FKSIET
+142 FKSIEI
-148 IKKIRALKG
+148 IKKICALKG
-157 LEVEGIFTHLSNADA
+157 LEIEGIFTHLSNADA
-172 NIKTHAKNQMKAFN
+172 KIKTHAKNQMKAFN
-186 AFLEQLLDQK
+186 AFLEQLLNQK

-231 YGFYPSNEMK
+231 YGFYPSNGMK
-241 ESSQT
+241 ESCPT

-251 ISLKARI
+251 ISLKSQI
-258 VQIKRVKKGE
+258 VQIRSVKKGE

-288 LGYADGLVRALGNR
+288 LGYADGLMRALGNR

-329 IEAKEGD
+329 IQAKEGD

-341 GDKSTKA
+341 GDKSAKA

-363 EVISTLSKRLERVY
+363 ETISTLSKRLERVY
-377 VWNKIM
+377 I

>member
-13 HSLRHNFNA
+13 ASLMHNFNA
-22 VKNIVPKDACV
+22 VKSIVPKDAHI

-44 GALKASEIFL
+44 GAIKASEIFL

-69 LELRSHFSQTPILIL
+69 LELRSHFSKTPILIL

-97 NDLSAMVFS
+97 NDLSTMVFS

-118 KAKKRLKVHL
+118 KSQKRLKVHL

-142 FKSIET
+142 FKSIEI

-157 LEVEGIFTHLSNADA
+157 LEIEGIFTHLSNADA
-172 NIKTHAKNQMKAFN
+172 KIKTHAKNQMKAFN

-220 LLNLYRPGIML
+220 FLNLYRPGIML
-231 YGFYPSNEMK
+231 YGFYPSNEVK
-241 ESSQT
+241 QSCPT

-251 ISLKARI
+251 ISLKAQI
-258 VQIKRVKKGE
+258 VQIRSVKKGE

-288 LGYADGLVRALGNR
+288 LGYADGLARALGNR
-302 IQVAINNQLAP
+302 IQVAINNQSAP

-341 GDKSTKA
+341 GDKSAKA

-353 IATLLNTIPY
+353 IAMLLNTIAY
-363 EVISTLSKRLERVY
+363 ETISTLSKRLERVY
-377 VWNKIM
+377 I

>member
-13 HSLRHNFNA
+13 ASLRHNFSA
-22 VKNIVPKDACV
+22 VKSIVPKDAHI

-44 GALKASEIFL
+44 GATKASEIFL

-69 LELRSHFSQTPILIL
+69 LELRSHFPKTPILIL
-84 GYSPNANA
+84 GYSPNSNA
-92 SMLID
+92 PMLID
-97 NDLSAMVFS
+97 NDLSAMIFS
-106 LEQAEIFSQMAL
+106 LEQAEVFSQMAL
-118 KAKKRLKVHL
+118 KSQKRLKVHL

-142 FKSIET
+142 FKSIEI

-157 LEVEGIFTHLSNADA
+157 LEIEGIFTHLSNADA
-172 NIKTHAKNQMKAFN
+172 KIKTHAKNQMKAFN
-186 AFLEQLLDQK
+186 AFLEQLLNQK

-231 YGFYPSNEMK
+231 YGFYPSNGMK
-241 ESSQT
+241 ESCPT

-251 ISLKARI
+251 ISLKAQI
-258 VQIKRVKKGE
+258 VQIRSVKKGE

-288 LGYADGLVRALGNR
+288 LGYADGLARALGNR

-329 IEAKEGD
+329 IQAKEGD

-341 GDKSTKA
+341 GDKSAKA
-348 NDASE
+348 NDANQ

-363 EVISTLSKRLERVY
+363 ETISTLSKRLERVY
-377 VWNKIM
+377 I

>member
-13 HSLRHNFNA
+13 ASLRHNFSA
-22 VKNIVPKDACV
+22 VKSIVPKDAHI

-44 GALKASEIFL
+44 GAIKASEIFL

-69 LELRSHFSQTPILIL
+69 LELRSHFSKTPILIL

-97 NDLSAMVFS
+97 NDLSAMIFS
-106 LEQAEIFSQMAL
+106 LEQAEVFSQTAL
-118 KAKKRLKVHL
+118 KSQKRLKIHL

-142 FKSIET
+142 FKSIEI

-157 LEVEGIFTHLSNADA
+157 LEIEGIFTHLSNADA
-172 NIKTHAKNQMKAFN
+172 KIKTHAKNQMKAFN

-220 LLNLYRPGIML
+220 FLNLYRPGIML
-231 YGFYPSNEMK
+231 YGFYPSNGMK
-241 ESSQT
+241 ESCPT

-251 ISLKARI
+251 ISLKAQI
-258 VQIKRVKKGE
+258 VQIRSVKKGE

-288 LGYADGLVRALGNR
+288 LGYADGLMRALGNR

-329 IEAKEGD
+329 IQAKEGD

-341 GDKSTKA
+341 GDKSAKA

-353 IATLLNTIPY
+353 IAALLNTIPY
-363 EVISTLSKRLERVY
+363 ETISTLSKRLERVY
-377 VWNKIM
+377 I